1 MNRACMVALRSLA
14 VAAWIGGGE
23 AQTTM
28 ARVAP
33 RNFEVASIRPNQ
45 AGGDS
50 RGITTLPG
58 GLFKATN
65 VSLRLLISRAYGLPE
80 AQIEGGPGWLDS
92 ETYDINAKA
101 DTPLEMTREEA
112 RPSLQALLAERF
124 RLRMHHESKQGAI
137 YSLVVAKGGAKFK
150 EHAGEG
156 RSAIS
161 SSTGS
166 GKAAIEGRK
175 TTMVRLVEY
184 LSAQAGRLVVD
195 NTGLHGEYD
204 FRVEWTTDEARDAP
218 GPSIFTA
225 LQEQLGLKLDATKG
239 PIDFIVIDQAEKA
252 SAN

>member
-1 MNRACMVALRSLA
+1 
-14 VAAWIGGGE
+14 
-23 AQTTM
+23 M

-50 RGITTLPG
+50 RGTTTLPG

-80 AQIEGGPGWLDS
+80 AQIEGGPGWMDS

-124 RLRMHHESKQGAI
+124 RLRIHQESKQGAI

-150 EHAGEG
+150 EHVGEG
-156 RSAIS
+156 RSGIS

-175 TTMVRLVEY
+175 TTMARLVEY
-184 LSAQAGRLVVD
+184 LSGQAGRLVVD

-204 FRVEWTTDEARDAP
+204 FRVEWTTDEARGAL

-225 LQEQLGLKLDATKG
+225 LQEQLGLRLDATKG